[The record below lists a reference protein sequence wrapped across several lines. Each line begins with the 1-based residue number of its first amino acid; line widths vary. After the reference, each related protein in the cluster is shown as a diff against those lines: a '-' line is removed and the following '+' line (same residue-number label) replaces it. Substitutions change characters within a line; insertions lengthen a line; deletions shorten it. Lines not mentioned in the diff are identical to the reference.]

1 MRVRV
6 VHGELAGLQRGAEE
20 RSVAVQGSSLG
31 TAEKVNH
38 VRTGNKDAGT
48 GASSVPSSLVRARV
62 MELLDRVGDVVPEA
76 VKMNAWG
83 WGRGGAHRVLRTG
96 GLKSS
101 KTALAVSHFFP
112 RGHVSV
118 VVRWSFR
125 KSFVACRWLNGASL
139 QQARARAPW
148 RTKVP

>member
-62 MELLDRVGDVVPEA
+62 MELGDGSGIVVPEA
-76 VKMNAWG
+76 VVKMNAWG
-83 WGRGGAHRVLRTG
+83 GGGRGGAHRVLRTG

-101 KTALAVSHFFP
+101 KLLSWFPTFFP
-112 RGHVSV
+112 EVMSQ
-118 VVRWSFR
+118 S
-125 KSFVACRWLNGASL
+125 
-139 QQARARAPW
+139 
-148 RTKVP
+148 